1 MNPPPATRHPPP
13 ATRHPSNG
21 TRHPSP
27 VIRHPR
33 KSPAANNVTTDISR
47 TRQYGGIFLNV
58 GREFL
63 NAISL
68 PTVKQFLILRTSNGY
83 STGSSSALNSFDV
96 QQKNARGTVPR
107 QNPPAGYVLSFH
119 MHALKIVVEALHRSK
134 TFKDLIRII

>member
-1 MNPPPATRHPPP
+1 MKYMPC
-13 ATRHPSNG
+13 SN
-21 TRHPSP
+21 
-27 VIRHPR
+27 
-33 KSPAANNVTTDISR
+33 NLTTDISR

-68 PTVKQFLILRTSNGY
+68 PTVNKFLILRTSNGY

-119 MHALKIVVEALHRSK
+119 MHALKIVVEVLRRSK
-134 TFKDLIRII
+134 TCKDLIIII